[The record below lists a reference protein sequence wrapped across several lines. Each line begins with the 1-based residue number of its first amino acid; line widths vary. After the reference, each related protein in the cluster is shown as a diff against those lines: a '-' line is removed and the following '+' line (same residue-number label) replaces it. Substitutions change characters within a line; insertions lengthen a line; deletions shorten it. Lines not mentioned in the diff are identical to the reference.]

1 MFDKKTFSEIL
12 KKIYNTYSNQREF
25 ADATDVNRAY
35 LSQYINQKLNNPPTP
50 KILVKIANASHGITT
65 YEELMTV
72 CGHIKENDLDSYV
85 LGMLGLTEHDILEFN
100 NSLKE
105 IELSDNEEIIF
116 RNIVK
121 KMRDEISHNN
131 QNFKLDIVKY
141 IKNENRETQ
150 SKIIK
155 ALNLYMEYLKKTI
168 DFASVAIKALNLYM
182 EYLKKTIDFAS
193 VATNSISNETKV
205 DEDTPEIRAIAR
217 DVANLKPDK
226 KELFKKLLKE
236 MSDKADEAKK

>member
-168 DFASVAIKALNLYM
+168 DFASVA
-182 EYLKKTIDFAS
+182 
-193 VATNSISNETKV
+193 TNSISNETKV

>member
-141 IKNENRETQ
+141 IKKENRETQ
-150 SKIIK
+150 SKI
-155 ALNLYMEYLKKTI
+155 
-168 DFASVAIKALNLYM
+168 IKALNLYM

>member
-168 DFASVAIKALNLYM
+168 DFASVA
-182 EYLKKTIDFAS
+182 
-193 VATNSISNETKV
+193 TNSISNETKV
-205 DEDTPEIRAIAR
+205 NEDTPEIRAIAR

>member
-105 IELSDNEEIIF
+105 IELSDDEEIIF

-150 SKIIK
+150 SKI
-155 ALNLYMEYLKKTI
+155 
-168 DFASVAIKALNLYM
+168 IKALNLYM